1 MCGRFALELGAE
13 ELQEELRRMNLP
25 PREFR
30 RPEIV
35 RRGYNLAP
43 NTNQPILRQLSP
55 QNGDSFPSEPC
66 DPSDPA
72 SPPLVLEA
80 AKWGLIPFW
89 TKSPPNYAQGLKTIN
104 ARDDS
109 ITSDRSMWHA
119 MRDRK
124 RCLVFCRGYFEW
136 LKKGEGK
143 MGKVPYFMKRKD
155 GGLVA
160 MAGLWDRVRYE
171 GAEEYIHSFT
181 IITTHS
187 SPSLSFL
194 HDRMPV
200 ILPPSQIETWLDPS
214 RPWDKDLAALLKPND
229 EGLEWYTVRPD
240 VGKVGN
246 EGAELVK
253 PVDEAKG
260 SLMVFFGKG
269 GKAGKEDK
277 GVPSSRGGSKGV
289 DVKNE
294 EEKDENVLLGEK
306 GENGLSEN
314 NAPLP
319 VPVQVTPAKKRPVS
333 STPEPPS
340 NSKKA
345 KTEMTSL
352 PTSAKKTPKR
362 SSAKQK
368 ANEEKKAEG
377 SMPITA
383 FFGKK

>member
-30 RPEIV
+30 RPETV

-55 QNGDSFPSEPC
+55 QNGDTLSS
-66 DPSDPA
+66 DPSTSSTA
-72 SPPLVLEA
+72 SSPPLVLEA

-124 RCLVFCRGYFEW
+124 RCVVFCRGYFEW

-171 GAEEYIHSFT
+171 GSEDYIHSFT

-200 ILPPSQIETWLDPS
+200 ILPPSEIESWLDPT
-214 RPWDKDLAALLKPND
+214 RAWDKELATLLRPND
-229 EGLEWYTVRPD
+229 EGLEWYPVRPD

-246 EGAELVK
+246 EGVELIK

-260 SLMVFFGKG
+260 SLMGFFGKG
-269 GKAGKEDK
+269 GEVGKEVKGAPPSDK
-277 GVPSSRGGSKGV
+277 DQHMKREV
-289 DVKNE
+289 VKQERDE
-294 EEKDENVLLGEK
+294 EILVGEK
-306 GENGLSEN
+306 SNNGLSEN

-319 VPVQVTPAKKRPVS
+319 LPVTPAKKRRVS

-340 NSKKA
+340 TSKKI
-345 KTEMTSL
+345 KTEMTPVPS
-352 PTSAKKTPKR
+352 SAKMTPKR

-383 FFGKK
+383 FFRKK